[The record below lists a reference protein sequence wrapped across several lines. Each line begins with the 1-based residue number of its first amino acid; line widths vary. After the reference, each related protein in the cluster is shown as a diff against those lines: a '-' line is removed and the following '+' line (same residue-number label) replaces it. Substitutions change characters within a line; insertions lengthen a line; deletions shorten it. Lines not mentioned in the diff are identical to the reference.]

1 MRFKAPAVAALAAA
15 AAIALATVLSLP
27 DPRQAPSRPLA
38 SSTSSTVAPRAA
50 PAHPAPPGIAED
62 AWRELLASLEQHP
75 QREAEIQRIT
85 SYLVFSDRVS
95 RFRELSQRG
104 GPTSELKG
112 LARQLLSEIDARLAA
127 RELHAGEALQLR
139 TAMLQ
144 VTETDPA
151 AREAALAQWRA
162 QADARTP
169 PTVSRQDQAFQARQN
184 QLLAAWQARAPQ
196 DRDPRQLESELEAL
210 RQEFYTPPL
219 EGALPGGRK

>member
-1 MRFKAPAVAALAAA
+1 MKLKSPVVAALAATA
-15 AAIALATVLSLP
+15 AVVLATVLSLP
-27 DPRQAPSRPLA
+27 EPRPTSPRPFA
-38 SSTSSTVAPRAA
+38 SSISPPVAARAA
-50 PAHPAPPGIAED
+50 PSHPAPPGVADD
-62 AWRELLASLEQHP
+62 AWRELLASLENHP

-104 GPTSELKG
+104 KPTPELKA
-112 LARQLLSEIDARLAA
+112 LAGQLLGEIDTRLEA

-162 QADARTP
+162 QSAARTP
-169 PTVSRQDQAFQARQN
+169 PTVSRQDQAFQARQSE
-184 QLLAAWQARAPQ
+184 LLAAWQARAPQ

-210 RQEFYTPPL
+210 RQEFYTPPP
-219 EGALPGGRK
+219 EGIPPGGRK